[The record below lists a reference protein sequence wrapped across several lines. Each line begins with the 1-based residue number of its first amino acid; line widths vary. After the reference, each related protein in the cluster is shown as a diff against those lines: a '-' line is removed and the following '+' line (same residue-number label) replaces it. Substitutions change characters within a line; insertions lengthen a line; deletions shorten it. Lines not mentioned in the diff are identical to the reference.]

1 MDNKQLDKIRA
12 RARAATGGPWG
23 VEQDGRNV
31 TVLNRATGTPV
42 ANCGLTDDEGA
53 VADAE
58 FIAEARTDLV
68 DLADAVAAL
77 TTERTALRR
86 EVYAVRRALDEAR
99 DTADRYRYALRSA
112 VGSTTDTE
120 VRMTV
125 PEVRRLAGLDPDTG
139 RPADDGDVTAEQAP
153 DLPQLAVPCPR
164 CGAAAGAPCTS
175 HGGTRVRPRDVHQAR
190 THAYRD
196 AQG

>member
-58 FIAEARTDLV
+58 FIAEARTDIV
-68 DLADAVAAL
+68 DLADEVAAL
-77 TTERTALRR
+77 TTVRTALRR

-99 DTADRYRYALRSA
+99 ADRDRYRYALRSA
-112 VGSTTDTE
+112 VGNPADTE

-139 RPADDGDVTAEQAP
+139 RLVGGRMVDEPQEYRYCGATIDPPDGPTYTCKRRVAHTGPCSPSRDLTDGDATAQK
-153 DLPQLAVPCPR
+153 
-164 CGAAAGAPCTS
+164 
-175 HGGTRVRPRDVHQAR
+175 
-190 THAYRD
+190 
-196 AQG
+196 